1 MHTGPRHRAACVLR
15 RSRIGRRRAGSAR
28 RLSTS
33 SNGRLRLA
41 CAHPLCRR
49 RSWCRWRFVVYL
61 RSRSASRRDGRN
73 VSVWKG
79 VDVKEQVSAAV
90 IIIVKVAWHGESA
103 SIWQLWKY
111 EKHGPPTAKR
121 LQAHQRVVLRG
132 HGACFSA

>member
-1 MHTGPRHRAACVLR
+1 MHTGPRHRAPRVLR

-41 CAHPLCRR
+41 RVRPLRR
-49 RSWCRWRFVVYL
+49 RQSCCRWRIVVYL
-61 RSRSASRRDGRN
+61 RSGSASRRDGRN

-79 VDVKEQVSAAV
+79 VNVKEEVSAA
-90 IIIVKVAWHGESA
+90 IIVIVKVAWHGESA

-111 EKHGPPTAKR
+111 AKHRPPTAKR
-121 LQAHQRVVLRG
+121 LQAHQRIVRRG

>member
-1 MHTGPRHRAACVLR
+1 MHTGPRHRAPRVLR

-41 CAHPLCRR
+41 RVRPLRR
-49 RSWCRWRFVVYL
+49 RQSCCRWRIVVCL
-61 RSRSASRRDGRN
+61 RSGSASRRDGRN

-103 SIWQLWKY
+103 SIWQSWKY